1 MGRHV
6 DAGRAAHAALRWLG
20 RDRTTRGITYGDLS
34 ALTGRFA
41 NVLASLCAA
50 RGERVFSLLCR
61 VPGLCIAALGT
72 LKAGCVFPPPGFP
85 LRPEID
91 GRAPRP
97 DRACLHG
104 RSADPLSKAPHGR
117 GTAQRGKNCRRRAA
131 SHGTLVGIF
140 RMPSLGADKEAGTLV
155 EWLRQPAAPPARIA
169 APISRSAPR
178 LSHWARPR
186 RYKAVSR
193 HPPLPETRHRA
204 GARPHVGIRQRT
216 GWRGAFHGRRSP
228 ANS

>member
-1 MGRHV
+1 MSWPACAPR
-6 DAGRAAHAALRWLG
+6 AGSVC
-20 RDRTTRGITYGDLS
+20 S
-34 ALTGRFA
+34 ACSVECQDF
-41 NVLASLCAA
+41 VL
-50 RGERVFSLLCR
+50 
-61 VPGLCIAALGT
+61 
-72 LKAGCVFPPPGFP
+72 PPWVRSRPVTSSSPGFR